1 MATRQVSIKFLQ
13 RIRNSSKRQ
22 LTLRLTQA
30 VWNTPDCEHFTDV
43 QIKYAPVC
51 SQLSDSRVTDFDR
64 RNPLHTSHT
73 DLRPHITIRLRTPE
87 QIARGAGQTAH
98 IYYDAAS
105 GDYEAFKLFTER
117 LDSEKDEPG
126 EVD

>member
-43 QIKYAPVC
+43 QIK
-51 SQLSDSRVTDFDR
+51 
-64 RNPLHTSHT
+64 NPLHTSHT